1 MPGRM
6 GWDWYIIFKLLYTI
20 IQKNTISFLMIQC
33 IRTNSENADFQKLVR
48 ELDTE
53 LGVRDGA
60 DHSFYDQFNKI
71 NNIKYAIVAY
81 DQETPV
87 GCGAIK
93 EYSPDTM
100 EVKRMYVPLERR
112 GEGIATI
119 VLKMLE
125 QWTADLKYKKCLL
138 ETGKRQPEAIELY
151 KKNGYRIVPN
161 FGQYK
166 NIDNSVCF
174 EKILVDAG

>member
-1 MPGRM
+1 
-6 GWDWYIIFKLLYTI
+6 
-20 IQKNTISFLMIQC
+20 MIQC
-33 IRTNSENADFQKLVR
+33 IRTNSENEDFQKLVR
-48 ELDTE
+48 ELDAE

-71 NNIKYAIVAY
+71 NNIKYAVVAY
-81 DQETPV
+81 DHETPV

-100 EVKRMYVPLERR
+100 EVKRMYVPLARR

-125 QWTADLKYKKCLL
+125 QWAADLKYKKCLL

-161 FGQYK
+161 FGQYE
-166 NIDNSVCF
+166 NVENSVCF
-174 EKILVDAG
+174 EKILAAAE

>member
-1 MPGRM
+1 MA
-6 GWDWYIIFKLLYTI
+6 WDWCIIFKLPGGNYL
-20 IQKNTISFLMIQC
+20 KNIISFIMIQC
-33 IRTNSENADFQKLVR
+33 IRTNAENADFQKLVR
-48 ELDTE
+48 ELDAE

-71 NNIKYAIVAY
+71 HNIKYAVVAY
-81 DQETPV
+81 DNGTPV

-100 EVKRMYVPLERR
+100 EVKRMYVPIERR
-112 GEGIATI
+112 GKGIATI

-125 QWTADLKYKKCLL
+125 QWAADLKYEKCLL

-151 KKNGYRIVPN
+151 KKNGYRVVAN
-161 FGQYK
+161 FGQYE
-166 NIDNSVCF
+166 NVENSVCF
-174 EKILVDAG
+174 EKKLTAAR